1 MSSGF
6 SASQR
11 LKFLDPPNVVPPTV
25 TAPETPNQGRKL
37 MMNRAIAATAA
48 MSCP

>member
-11 LKFLDPPNVVPPTV
+11 LKFFDPPIVVPPTV
-25 TAPETPNQGRKL
+25 TAPEMPNQGKKL
-37 MMNRAIAATAA
+37 MMNRAIAATPAT
-48 MSCP
+48 S

>member
-1 MSSGF
+1 MSRGF

-11 LKFLDPPNVVPPTV
+11 LKFVDPPIVVPPTV
-25 TAPETPNQGRKL
+25 TAPETPNHGRKL

-48 MSCP
+48 TS